1 MEYTKKDLASYN
13 LHLIQTDR
21 FKTITIQVVFHS
33 PIIKEEIT
41 TRNILSDILLQSSK
55 KYENRRSL
63 TIQSEDLYAV
73 DIMSNTQRVGNYI
86 FTSFTMQS
94 LNDNYTEEGNLSKAV
109 EFLSEIIFNP
119 DVNNDKFKKD
129 NLEIVKNN
137 ANVAFDSLKENA
149 GMYSLI
155 KMLEA
160 YDENSPVSYRTHGY
174 KEDLDKIDTS
184 NLYDYY
190 KKMITDDLVDIFV
203 VGDFSIKEMTAI
215 IKKYFKFRKIKKR
228 KNDYILDCK
237 KCRSKKLIVNEQ
249 INNSQSKLSIAAPI
263 TDMTEYERNYPLV
276 LGNIILG
283 GSPESKLFREV
294 REANSLCYTIRSIPN
309 KLDNLL
315 VITAG
320 IDKDNYDKTVSLIN
334 DILKDMK
341 KGKFSDNDINK
352 AKEMYNASVEELEE
366 NEYRIINEY
375 LFSDILGLEPLPER
389 VKKMN
394 KVTKHQIVRM
404 CKKINIDTIFLLEG
418 VKHEED

>member
-94 LNDNYTEEGNLSKAV
+94 LSDNYTEEGNLSKAV

-119 DVNNDKFKKD
+119 DVSNDKFKKD

-294 REANSLCYTIRSIPN
+294 RGANSLCYTIRSIPN

-341 KGKFSDNDINK
+341 KGKFSDKDINK

-375 LFSDILGLEPLPER
+375 LFSDILGLEPLSER

>member
-94 LNDNYTEEGNLSKAV
+94 LSDNYTEGGNLSKAV

-119 DVNNDKFKKD
+119 DVSNDKFKKD

-263 TDMTEYERNYPLV
+263 TDMTDYERNYPLV

-341 KGKFSDNDINK
+341 KGKFSDKDINK

>member
-119 DVNNDKFKKD
+119 DVSNDKFKKD

-341 KGKFSDNDINK
+341 KGKFSDKDINK